1 MAPPSHRLPPS
12 TTSPS
17 SMWSLGTEKAPF
29 IGVKDC
35 LGGDERR
42 SANMASCQSP
52 LLWLSVPRHAAH
64 HPSSLVNS
72 HLSQNRPDTFLL
84 FQSPSPFPILLF
96 SNIFNDCLT
105 FSLLYLL
112 MPFISAWNNLCMCSL
127 LCHSSVFVACLYVW
141 GRLLVSLMKTSL
153 WHTYEMVGVHLLSAK
168 RYTTLTAAVT
178 WKWILMIS
186 GPVMHSGWHA
196 RAIPLSYLHSHTQ
209 SHHLAANHV
218 Y

>member
-1 MAPPSHRLPPS
+1 MAPPPHRLPPS

-64 HPSSLVNS
+64 HPSSLVNF

-84 FQSPSPFPILLF
+84 FQSPSPSPFILLF

-105 FSLLYLL
+105 FSFLYLL
-112 MPFISAWNNLCMCSL
+112 MPFISAWSNLCMCSL
-127 LCHSSVFVACLYVW
+127 RLC
-141 GRLLVSLMKTSL
+141 L
-153 WHTYEMVGVHLLSAK
+153 WHVCTSDDGSSCPWWKHLCGT
-168 RYTTLTAAVT
+168 RM
-178 WKWILMIS
+178 KWWECIC
-186 GPVMHSGWHA
+186 
-196 RAIPLSYLHSHTQ
+196 
-209 SHHLAANHV
+209 
-218 Y
+218 